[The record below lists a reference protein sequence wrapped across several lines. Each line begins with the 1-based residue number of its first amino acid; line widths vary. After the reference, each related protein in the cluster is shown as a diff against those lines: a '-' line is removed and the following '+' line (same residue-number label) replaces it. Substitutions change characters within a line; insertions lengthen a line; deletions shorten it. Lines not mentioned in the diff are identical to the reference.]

1 MKMTARVTP
10 GLEATPHDDAILSTL
25 LYGDVFNYP
34 MTAAEVHR
42 FLIGL
47 ELTPEQVSQALHGSA
62 WLAERTER
70 VNGFFA
76 ARGRAAEVA
85 AVRERR
91 EQASRHLWRVARRY
105 AFWVGHLPFVRMV
118 AVTGALAMD
127 NSEADDDIDFLV
139 VTAPGRVWLTRALC
153 IGVVRLARLLGAN
166 LCPNYVLAE
175 TALLQQRQD
184 LFTAHE
190 VAQMTPMV
198 GHALYEEMRRANAWA
213 YVFLPNAHGPPRQE
227 ADAAPR
233 SFGRAVQQ
241 WLEWM
246 LGGRLGDRLEE
257 WESRRKV
264 AKFRP
269 QAQSPA
275 ANVLLDAEHVKGH
288 FRDHGRL
295 TMLAYGKR
303 LRAFGVDGISS
314 IFPAAH
320 DTPGGLADSPG

>member
-1 MKMTARVTP
+1 MTASHD
-10 GLEATPHDDAILSTL
+10 ASPHDDAILSTL

-47 ELTPEQVSQALHGSA
+47 KLTPEQVSQALHESA

-70 VNGFFA
+70 VNGYFA
-76 ARGRAAEVA
+76 ARGRAEVVA
-85 AVRERR
+85 AMRERR
-91 EQASRHLWRVARRY
+91 ERASQDLWRTARRY
-105 AFWVGHLPFVRMV
+105 ARRVGHLPFVRMV

-127 NSEADDDIDFLV
+127 NSEAGDDIDFLV
-139 VTAPGRVWLTRALC
+139 VTAPGRVWLARALC
-153 IGVVRLARLLGAN
+153 VGVVRLARGLGAH

-184 LFTAHE
+184 LFIAHE
-190 VAQMTPMV
+190 VAQMTPLV
-198 GHALYEEMRRANAWA
+198 GHSLYAEMRRANAWA
-213 YVFLPNAHGPPRQE
+213 YVFLPNAHGPPRAE

-233 SFGRAVQQ
+233 GLGRFGQR
-241 WLEWM
+241 LMEWA

-257 WESRRKV
+257 WERRRKV
-264 AKFRP
+264 AKFSP
-269 QAQSPA
+269 QAQSAA

-295 TMLAYGKR
+295 TMQAYRSR
-303 LRAFGVDGISS
+303 LRAFGVDGLNSVS
-314 IFPAAH
+314 PAGL
-320 DTPGGLADSPG
+320 DTPGAPADSQG